1 MPFLPPN
8 QECQS
13 TEGTKK
19 KLAVEVKSPFV
30 FSGVYVT
37 FVLSFQLLLLL
48 FLFNL
53 ALTTTNLLLH
63 LFLNSMNL
71 PVRH

>member
-8 QECQS
+8 Q
-13 TEGTKK
+13 GTKK
-19 KLAVEVKSPFV
+19 KLAVEVKSPFL

-37 FVLSFQLLLLL
+37 FVLSFQLLLLLLL

-53 ALTTTNLLLH
+53 ALTTTNLLLL